1 MTDREGRG
9 VCRPFKS
16 TPVVPVAFGTCG
28 VAVNRPRGA
37 EGTSGL
43 DQGRRRGALRSNL
56 EAEHIDLGNEPP
68 LSVDGEA
75 TGLVDRH
82 RVSVQW
88 FSGTILTGLCGAA
101 LMSGA
106 VFAALDGETNFAT
119 VPERV
124 EAALRGAVSG
134 IADRVANVTRKTDR
148 LPPPG
153 EANAARQVIR
163 VSTTT
168 RGSGNREIVR
178 VRPFIRVAGNL
189 SLSVSELSAGIPPFN
204 AQKILAKSEGLP
216 VSADGAAGAEPDAEV
231 SFFTRDLN
239 TVLPRAKIAAVASL
253 DEVLTRVR
261 DAANWDGNS
270 GQKTA
275 AVLTNAMP
283 ATLTAYAP
291 ERHGDPYA
299 GFEPRIV
306 PENVTL
312 LPKTTAQVTGGNA
325 FNERTIVLKKGD
337 SVSAILRE
345 MGATADEVKAIT
357 AAFGG
362 RGKDSSPRDGY
373 KLRVLL
379 APASDVVRLRPVRVI
394 IATETSVEAMVA
406 WSEMGKYVA
415 VDVRS
420 ANSVASTASDD
431 DDDGKG
437 VRLYQSI
444 YETALRN
451 HVPRPVI
458 DDLIRIYSYD
468 IDFQR
473 KVQPGDSFEILYAG
487 EDENPTDTS
496 KTEVLFALLTTG
508 GETRKFYRYQTTDDN
523 VVDYYDD
530 SGKSAKK
537 FLVRKPVSEGNITS
551 GFGGRNHPLLGYS
564 KMHTGVDWGS
574 IHGHAGLRRR
584 QRHHRQGR
592 LGRRL
597 RQVHPH
603 PACQRLR
610 DRLRSHVGLR
620 PRHGRGQEG
629 PPGTGDRLCRL
640 DRAFDRRAS
649 ALRDPDQRPVRRSD
663 EDQAAARPRAGGHT
677 ARRLRP
683 GTLPPRH
690 HDDARDGSLALR
702 PRQMTQ
708 DRRQRISRPS
718 SAHRGP
724 VKPLPRACR

>member
-1 MTDREGRG
+1 M
-9 VCRPFKS
+9 
-16 TPVVPVAFGTCG
+16 
-28 VAVNRPRGA
+28 
-37 EGTSGL
+37 
-43 DQGRRRGALRSNL
+43 
-56 EAEHIDLGNEPP
+56 
-68 LSVDGEA
+68 
-75 TGLVDRH
+75 
-82 RVSVQW
+82 
-88 FSGTILTGLCGAA
+88 
-101 LMSGA
+101 
-106 VFAALDGETNFAT
+106 
-119 VPERV
+119 
-124 EAALRGAVSG
+124 
-134 IADRVANVTRKTDR
+134 
-148 LPPPG
+148 
-153 EANAARQVIR
+153 
-163 VSTTT
+163 
-168 RGSGNREIVR
+168 
-178 VRPFIRVAGNL
+178 
-189 SLSVSELSAGIPPFN
+189 
-204 AQKILAKSEGLP
+204 
-216 VSADGAAGAEPDAEV
+216 
-231 SFFTRDLN
+231 
-239 TVLPRAKIAAVASL
+239 ASL

-275 AVLTNAMP
+275 AVMTNAMP

-379 APASDVVRLRPVRVI
+379 APGSDVVRLRPVRVI
-394 IATETSVEAMVA
+394 IATEAAVEAMVA

-420 ANSVASTASDD
+420 ANSVASRDNDD
-431 DDDGKG
+431 EDDGKG

-473 KVQPGDSFEILYAG
+473 KVQPGNSFEILYAG
-487 EDENPTDTS
+487 DDESPTDT

-574 IHGHAGLRRR
+574 SMGTPIFAAGNGIVDKVGWEGGYGKYIRIRHANGYETAYGHMSAFARGMDAGKKV
-584 QRHHRQGR
+584 RQGQVIGYVGSTG
-592 LGRRL
+592 LSTGAHLHYEILINGRFVDPMKIKL
-597 RQVHPH
+597 
-603 PACQRLR
+603 
-610 DRLRSHVGLR
+610 
-620 PRHGRGQEG
+620 PRGRVLEGTLLAGFDQER
-629 PPGTGDRLCRL
+629 TRL
-640 DRAFDRRAS
+640 DTMMTRANS
-649 ALRDPDQRPVRRSD
+649 P
-663 EDQAAARPRAGGHT
+663 
-677 ARRLRP
+677 
-683 GTLPPRH
+683 
-690 HDDARDGSLALR
+690 
-702 PRQMTQ
+702 
-708 DRRQRISRPS
+708 SRY
-718 SAHRGP
+718 AQGR
-724 VKPLPRACR
+724 

>member
-1 MTDREGRG
+1 M
-9 VCRPFKS
+9 
-16 TPVVPVAFGTCG
+16 
-28 VAVNRPRGA
+28 NRPQVRA

-43 DQGRRRGALRSNL
+43 DQGKRRGAFRSNW
-56 EAEHIDLGNEPP
+56 EAERIDLGNEPP
-68 LSVDGEA
+68 LSVDGES
-75 TGLVDRH
+75 TPLVDRH
-82 RVSVQW
+82 RISVQW
-88 FSGTILTGLCGAA
+88 FSGTILAGLCGAA

-124 EAALRGAVSG
+124 EAALRGAVAG
-134 IADRVANVTRKTDR
+134 VVDRVANVARKADR

-153 EANAARQVIR
+153 EPNATRQIIR

-189 SLSVSELSAGIPPFN
+189 SLSVSELSANIPPYN
-204 AQKILAKSEGLP
+204 AQKILARSEGIP
-216 VSADGAAGAEPDAEV
+216 ASAEDPAGAEPDAEV
-231 SFFTRDLN
+231 SFVTRDLGA
-239 TVLPRAKIAAVASL
+239 VLPRAKIAAVASL
-253 DEVLTRVR
+253 EEVLARVR
-261 DAANWDGNS
+261 ETANWDGHS
-270 GQKTA
+270 VQRSPLLA
-275 AVLTNAMP
+275 SAMP
-283 ATLTAYAP
+283 PLLAAYAP

-325 FNERTIVLKKGD
+325 WSERTVALKKGD

-345 MGATADEVKAIT
+345 LGATADEVKAIT

-379 APASDVVRLRPVRVI
+379 APGSDGSRLRPVRVI
-394 IATETSVEAMVA
+394 VATDTNIEAMVA

-420 ANSVASTASDD
+420 ANSVASSASDD

-444 YETALRN
+444 YETALRD

-468 IDFQR
+468 IDFHR

-487 EDENPTDTS
+487 EDENTNDNS
-496 KTEVLFALLTTG
+496 KAEVLFALLTTG

-523 VVDYYDD
+523 LVDYYDET
-530 SGKSAKK
+530 GKSAKK
-537 FLVRKPVSEGNITS
+537 FLVRKPVADGNITS
-551 GFGGRNHPLLGYS
+551 GFGGRNHPLLGYT

-574 IHGHAGLRRR
+574 ATGTAVFAAGNGVIEQAGWEGGYGKYIRVRHASGYETAYGHLSAFARGMEMGKKV
-584 QRHHRQGR
+584 RQGQVIGYVGSTG
-592 LGRRL
+592 LSTGAHLHFEILINGRFVDPMKIKLPRGRVL
-597 RQVHPH
+597 EG
-603 PACQRLR
+603 AMLAGF
-610 DRLRSHVGLR
+610 DRE
-620 PRHGRGQEG
+620 RG
-629 PPGTGDRLCRL
+629 RL
-640 DRAFDRRAS
+640 DAMMTRAVPAHY
-649 ALRDPDQRPVRRSD
+649 A
-663 EDQAAARPRAGGHT
+663 QA
-677 ARRLRP
+677 
-683 GTLPPRH
+683 
-690 HDDARDGSLALR
+690 
-702 PRQMTQ
+702 
-708 DRRQRISRPS
+708 
-718 SAHRGP
+718 
-724 VKPLPRACR
+724 K

>member
-1 MTDREGRG
+1 
-9 VCRPFKS
+9 
-16 TPVVPVAFGTCG
+16 
-28 VAVNRPRGA
+28 
-37 EGTSGL
+37 
-43 DQGRRRGALRSNL
+43 
-56 EAEHIDLGNEPP
+56 
-68 LSVDGEA
+68 
-75 TGLVDRH
+75 
-82 RVSVQW
+82 
-88 FSGTILTGLCGAA
+88 
-101 LMSGA
+101 
-106 VFAALDGETNFAT
+106 

-124 EAALRGAVSG
+124 EAALRGAATG
-134 IADRVANVTRKTDR
+134 IADRIANVTRKTDR

-189 SLSVSELSAGIPPFN
+189 SLSVSELSANIPAFN
-204 AQKILAKSEGLP
+204 AQKVLAKSEGLP
-216 VSADGAAGAEPDAEV
+216 VSAEGAAGAEPDAEV

-261 DAANWDGNS
+261 DAASWDGNS

-275 AVLTNAMP
+275 AILTTSMP

-345 MGATADEVKAIT
+345 MGARAEEVKAIT

-379 APASDVVRLRPVRVI
+379 APGSDVVRLRPVRVI
-394 IATETSVEAMVA
+394 IATDSSVEAMVA

-420 ANSVASTASDD
+420 ANSVASSASDD

-496 KTEVLFALLTTG
+496 KTDVLFALLTTG

-574 IHGHAGLRRR
+574 SMGTPIFAAGNGIIDKVGWEGGYGKYIRIRHANGYETAYGHMSAFARGMDAGKKV
-584 QRHHRQGR
+584 RQGQVIGYVGSTG
-592 LGRRL
+592 LSTGAHLHYEILINGRFVDPMKIKLPRGRVL
-597 RQVHPH
+597 EGTLLAGFDQE
-603 PACQRLR
+603 
-610 DRLRSHVGLR
+610 RS
-620 PRHGRGQEG
+620 
-629 PPGTGDRLCRL
+629 RL
-640 DRAFDRRAS
+640 DTMMTRA
-649 ALRDPDQRPVRRSD
+649 
-663 EDQAAARPRAGGHT
+663 T
-677 ARRLRP
+677 AP
-683 GTLPPRH
+683 
-690 HDDARDGSLALR
+690 
-702 PRQMTQ
+702 
-708 DRRQRISRPS
+708 SRY
-718 SAHRGP
+718 AQGR
-724 VKPLPRACR
+724 

>member
-1 MTDREGRG
+1 M
-9 VCRPFKS
+9 
-16 TPVVPVAFGTCG
+16 
-28 VAVNRPRGA
+28 
-37 EGTSGL
+37 
-43 DQGRRRGALRSNL
+43 DQGRRRGAIRSSL
-56 EAEHIDLGNEPP
+56 EAERIDLGNEPP
-68 LSVDGEA
+68 LSVDGESS
-75 TGLVDRH
+75 GLVDRH

-124 EAALRGAVSG
+124 EAALRGAATG
-134 IADRVANVTRKTDR
+134 IADRIANVTRKTDR

-189 SLSVSELSAGIPPFN
+189 SLSVSELSANIPAFN
-204 AQKILAKSEGLP
+204 AQKVLAKSEGLP
-216 VSADGAAGAEPDAEV
+216 VSAEGAAGAEPDAEV

-261 DAANWDGNS
+261 DAASWDGNS

-275 AVLTNAMP
+275 AILTTSMP

-345 MGATADEVKAIT
+345 MGATAEEVKAIT

-379 APASDVVRLRPVRVI
+379 APGSDVVRLRPVRVI
-394 IATETSVEAMVA
+394 IATDSSVEAMVA

-420 ANSVASTASDD
+420 ANSVASSASDD

-537 FLVRKPVSEGNITS
+537 FLVRKPVSEGQHHV
-551 GFGGRNHPLLGYS
+551 R
-564 KMHTGVDWGS
+564 
-574 IHGHAGLRRR
+574 LRRP
-584 QRHHRQGR
+584 Q
-592 LGRRL
+592 
-597 RQVHPH
+597 P
-603 PACQRLR
+603 
-610 DRLRSHVGLR
+610 S
-620 PRHGRGQEG
+620 
-629 PPGTGDRLCRL
+629 
-640 DRAFDRRAS
+640 
-649 ALRDPDQRPVRRSD
+649 
-663 EDQAAARPRAGGHT
+663 AAR
-677 ARRLRP
+677 L
-683 GTLPPRH
+683 
-690 HDDARDGSLALR
+690 
-702 PRQMTQ
+702 Q
-708 DRRQRISRPS
+708 
-718 SAHRGP
+718 
-724 VKPLPRACR
+724 